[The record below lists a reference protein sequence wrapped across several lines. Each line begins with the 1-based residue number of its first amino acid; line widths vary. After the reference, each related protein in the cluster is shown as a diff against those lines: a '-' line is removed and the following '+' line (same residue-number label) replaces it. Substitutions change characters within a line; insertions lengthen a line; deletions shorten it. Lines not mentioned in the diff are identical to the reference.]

1 MRKFILT
8 RPTCD
13 PRFITARPPQEQ
25 TPNEFYNVPL
35 EIEFF
40 ERIATRSNSAGLKVW
55 RLAEKK
61 VCVSFKA
68 YYKEISD
75 SIDPDSGVSYECED
89 VQIIHS
95 TANYRHR
102 EAVKAACIAYV
113 NNHIQEYEADDS
125 EVKFFI

>member
-1 MRKFILT
+1 MRKFVLT

-13 PRFITARPPQEQ
+13 PRFITGRPPQEQ
-25 TPNEFYNVPL
+25 TPNEFHNVPL
-35 EIEFF
+35 EIEFY

-55 RLAEKK
+55 RLTEKK

-102 EAVKAACIAYV
+102 EAVKAACIDYV

-125 EVKFFI
+125 EIKFFI